1 MIHFIKFRVGE
12 YDVVRAWLY
21 SRAHIRY
28 TLCLCTLKKILWLE
42 RCLLA
47 FSQFNNFVA
56 EIGVEEP

>member
-1 MIHFIKFRVGE
+1 MLTS
-12 YDVVRAWLY
+12 D
-21 SRAHIRY
+21 IRY
-28 TLCLCTLKKILWLE
+28 TLCLCTLKKILWIE